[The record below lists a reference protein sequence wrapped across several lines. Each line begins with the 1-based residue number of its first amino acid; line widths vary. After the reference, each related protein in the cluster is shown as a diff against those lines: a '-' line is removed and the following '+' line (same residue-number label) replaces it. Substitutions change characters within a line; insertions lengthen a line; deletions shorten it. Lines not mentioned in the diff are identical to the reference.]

1 METTERSTL
10 YSKEN
15 PFPACLRE
23 NRLLNKEGSA
33 KETRHFVVDLRGS
46 GLSYSVG
53 DSLGIY
59 PKNAPEQ
66 VESILKARPWTGE
79 EPVVLKEGE
88 SAEPFRAV
96 LEHRIALAG
105 PSKAAIKAFAE
116 AATDAGE
123 KEALEGLLEREN
135 ADALK
140 AFLAERE
147 FIDLLEEFPSV
158 ELTPEAFVR
167 LPRKLVPRL
176 YSIASSPLL
185 FPEEVHLTVA
195 IVRYRTNNRD
205 RIGVAST
212 YLSDRCSLGEPTVP
226 SYIAE
231 SHFRM
236 PEDPSTDI
244 IMVGPG
250 TGIAPFRAFL
260 QERGETGASG
270 RNWLFFGDQH
280 AETDF
285 LYGEEFERYEANG
298 LLHRLDLAFSR
309 DQAEKVYVQHRM
321 LEQAEELWKWLENGA
336 AFYVCGDASRMAK
349 DVDDALL
356 QIVREKGGYDQR
368 DAKNYLR
375 NLRKEKRYQRDV
387 Y

>member
-1 METTERSTL
+1 METTERSSL

-59 PKNAPEQ
+59 PTNDPSQ
-66 VESILKARPWTGE
+66 VEAILGARSWTGE
-79 EPVVLKEGE
+79 EPVVLKDGE
-88 SAEPFRAV
+88 PSEPFRAV
-96 LEHRIALAG
+96 LENRISLAA
-105 PSKAAIKAFAE
+105 PSKATVKAFAE
-116 AATDAGE
+116 AATDAEE
-123 KEALEGLLEREN
+123 KAVLENLLERDQ
-135 ADALK
+135 ASTLK
-140 AFLAERE
+140 QFLADRE
-147 FIDLLEEFPSV
+147 FIDLLQEFPSV
-158 ELTPEAFVR
+158 EMGAEAFSR

-176 YSIASSPLL
+176 YSIASSPLHY
-185 FPEEVHLTVA
+185 PEEVHLTVA
-195 IVRYRTNNRD
+195 TVRYRTNNRD

-212 YLSDRCSLGEPTVP
+212 YLSDRSPIGASVP

-231 SHFRM
+231 SHFRL

-260 QERGETGASG
+260 QEREKQGTSG

-280 AETDF
+280 KQTDF
-285 LYGEEFERYEANG
+285 LYGEEFERFQADG
-298 LLHRLDLAFSR
+298 LLHRMDLAFSR
-309 DQAEKVYVQHRM
+309 DQDEKIYVQHRM
-321 LEQAEELWKWLENGA
+321 LERAAELWSWLEKGA
-336 AFYVCGDASRMAK
+336 SFYVCGDASRMAK

-356 QIVREKGGYDQR
+356 RIVQEEGGYEER
-368 DAKNYLR
+368 EAKNFLR
-375 NLRKEKRYQRDV
+375 TLRKEKRYQRDV